1 MLSNQT
7 IEKLSE
13 LKLYAMS
20 KELKKQMNDIN
31 INNLSFSDRVGLLID
46 AEWDARHNTRINNL
60 LKEAGLRQQACLED
74 IDYSSDRKIKRD
86 LISQLSSGFWIKE
99 GQNLIITGATGTGKS
114 YLTCA
119 FGNYACRNKIKV
131 KYYRVNRILT
141 DLSIARGDGSYNK
154 LLLQLKKVEMLILDD
169 FGMSILDPI
178 LGRDL
183 LEVIEDRY
191 RSRSTIISS
200 QLPVSEWHNI
210 FEDST
215 VADAVLDRLVHDSY
229 RIELFGD
236 SMREK
241 YATLAK

>member
-7 IEKLSE
+7 IEKLTE
-13 LKLYAMS
+13 LKLYSMS
-20 KELKKQMNDIN
+20 KELKKQMSDPH
-31 INNLSFSDRVGLLID
+31 INNLSFDDRLGLLVD
-46 AEWDARHNTRINNL
+46 AEWDAKHNTRINNL
-60 LKEAGLRQQACLED
+60 LKKAGLRQQACLED
-74 IDYSSDRKIKRD
+74 IDYGSERKIKKD
-86 LISQLSSGFWIKE
+86 LISQLSTGIWIKE

-119 FGNYACRNKIKV
+119 FGNYACRNNIKV
-131 KYYRVNRILT
+131 KYYRVTRLLT

-154 LLLQLKKVEMLILDD
+154 LLLQIKKIDLLILDD
-169 FGMSILDPI
+169 FGMCILDPI

-183 LEVIEDRY
+183 LEVIEDRHKI
-191 RSRSTIISS
+191 RSTIISS
-200 QLPVSEWHNI
+200 QLPVSDWHNT

-241 YATLAK
+241 YAKLSK